1 MIRSMTGF
9 AGGER
14 QYSFGR
20 LTWELRSVNHRYL
33 EIGFRVPEEFRMLEP
48 EIRRILG
55 EFLSRGKIDATL
67 KYAPA
72 AGVASSSLELN
83 RELAKRLLALHEELQ
98 DLSGL
103 KQDPDLRSLMRWSGM
118 VEERAPDPQP
128 LHQAALELL
137 AEAAAGLQAARG
149 REGEQMDAAIRERL
163 QTITDRVVQVRS
175 WLPEIRDGL
184 RQKLLTRIA
193 DLQQPLDPGRLE
205 QEVAPPALR
214 QALARRRVSDVRK
227 ELESIVR
234 ELFASAH
241 RNRIAIK
248 LIDRCGSDHPELA
261 SIFYERGRLAQ
272 LGLLERYLA
281 ARIRN
286 GHFKT
291 LPDAAVAAR
300 FMIETIMTWAVHIEW
315 DPAPQTID
323 PCDAEETVVHFLL
336 GGLLEEE

>member
-205 QEVAPPALR
+205 QEVAFLSQKIDVDEELDRLDAHVNEALLVLDR
-214 QALARRRVSDVRK
+214 DDPVGRRLDFLMQEFNRESNTLSSKSVDNRTTQCAV
-227 ELESIVR
+227 ELKVAIEQMR
-234 ELFASAH
+234 EQVQ
-241 RNRIAIK
+241 N
-248 LIDRCGSDHPELA
+248 
-261 SIFYERGRLAQ
+261 
-272 LGLLERYLA
+272 
-281 ARIRN
+281 
-286 GHFKT
+286 
-291 LPDAAVAAR
+291 
-300 FMIETIMTWAVHIEW
+300 IE
-315 DPAPQTID
+315 
-323 PCDAEETVVHFLL
+323 
-336 GGLLEEE
+336 